1 MIILSEARM
10 NLSERFG
17 KAEIEFSSEYG
28 DVEVKNIVTDVE
40 KVTHGSLYVCIK
52 GLRFDGHENIGNAIH
67 RGAVCI
73 VCEQVRDVFV
83 GGAAIVKIE
92 NTRSGSA
99 RLYNAWYGDP
109 AGRLRIVGVTGTNGK
124 TSVCRI
130 LASVF
135 EEAGYR
141 CASIGT
147 LGCVS
152 VGGRVVDNAGDDKL
166 ANMTTPDPEV
176 LYKLLYEVER
186 DGAEFVF
193 MEVSSHSLA
202 LCKCDAIRFEA
213 AIFTNLTR
221 DHLDFHLSM
230 DEYFKAKKKLFSMC
244 RTAIINAD
252 DTWGEQL
259 LNDISVRALTTSCEK
274 NGDYIAKDISFSE
287 NGNCSYKLCFDN
299 KALPIKLNMG
309 GRFAVNNTLQAA
321 CFALLCG
328 IEADRVSF
336 ALSKIE
342 GVSGRMERVSVGYDT
357 GFSVIIDYAH
367 TPDALENLLLG
378 VRSYQKNGRVVLLF
392 GCGGDRD
399 RGKRKLM
406 GIVAS
411 RLSDLVIITSD
422 NSRNENKE
430 DIILDILKGID
441 KEKPFVV
448 ISDRKEAIEY
458 AVKNVRRGDV
468 IVLAGKGHEKY
479 EIDQTGRR
487 PFDEKEI
494 VRNAIY
500 RYFPKETQV

>member
-1 MIILSEARM
+1 MKLSA
-10 NLSERFG
+10 LFG
-17 KAEIEFSSEYG
+17 KAELELSSEYG
-28 DVEVKNIVTDVE
+28 DIEVKNIVTDIE
-40 KVTHGSLYVCIK
+40 KVTNGSLYVCIK
-52 GLRFDGHENIGNAIH
+52 GLRFDGHENIGNAIR
-67 RGAVCI
+67 RGAAVI

-92 NTRSGSA
+92 NTRSVLA

-109 AGRLRIVGVTGTNGK
+109 AGKLRIVGVTGTNGK

-152 VGGRVVDNAGDDKL
+152 VGGKPLDNAAGDPL

-176 LYKLLYEVER
+176 LYRLLYEIER
-186 DGAEFVF
+186 EGADFVF
-193 MEVSSHSLA
+193 MEVSSHALA

-230 DEYFKAKKKLFSMC
+230 KEYFKAKKKLFSMC
-244 RTAIINAD
+244 QTAIINVD
-252 DTWGEQL
+252 DSWGQQL
-259 LNDISVRALTTSCEK
+259 LDEISVPVLTTSCEG

-287 NGNCSYKLCFDN
+287 SGNCSYKLCFN
-299 KALPIKLNMG
+299 NESVPIDLNMG

-321 CFALLCG
+321 CFALFCG
-328 IEADRVSF
+328 IEADRVSL

-378 VRSYQKNGRVVLLF
+378 VRFAQKDQRIVLLF

-422 NSRNENKE
+422 NSRSESKE
-430 DIILDILKGID
+430 AIISDILKGID
-441 KEKPFVV
+441 KEKPFVTLP
-448 ISDRKEAIEY
+448 DRKEAIEY
-458 AVKNVRRGDV
+458 AVKNARHGDV

-479 EIDQTGRR
+479 EIDGTGKR
-487 PFDEKEI
+487 PFDEREI

-500 RYFPKETQV
+500 RYFPSETQV

>member
-1 MIILSEARM
+1 MKLSA
-10 NLSERFG
+10 LFG
-17 KAEIEFSSEYG
+17 KAELDIPSEYG
-28 DVEVKNIVTDVE
+28 ETEVKNIVTDIE
-40 KVTHGSLYVCIK
+40 KVADGSLFVCIK
-52 GLRFDGHENIGNAIH
+52 GLRFDGHENIGNAIR
-67 RGAVCI
+67 RGAVVI

-83 GGAAIVKIE
+83 GGAAIIKIE
-92 NTRSGSA
+92 NTRSGLA

-109 AGRLRIVGVTGTNGK
+109 AGKLRIVGVTGTNGK

-147 LGCVS
+147 LGCRS
-152 VGGRVVDNAGDDKL
+152 VGGRELKVGESDPL
-166 ANMTTPDPEV
+166 SNMTTPDPED
-176 LYKLLYEVER
+176 LYRLLYEAER

-193 MEVSSHSLA
+193 MEVSSHALA
-202 LCKCDAIRFEA
+202 LCKCDAIKFEA
-213 AIFTNLTR
+213 AVFTNLTR

-244 RTAIINAD
+244 QTAIINAD
-252 DTWGEQL
+252 DPWGQQL
-259 LNDISVRALTTSCEK
+259 LNDISVKTLTTSCEG
-274 NGDYIAKDISFSE
+274 NGDYIAKEVSFGE

-299 KALPIKLNMG
+299 KSIPINLNMG

-321 CFALLCG
+321 CFALWFG
-328 IEADRVSF
+328 IEADMVSL

-378 VRSYQKNGRVVLLF
+378 VRFAQKGGRIVLLF

-406 GIVAS
+406 GIIAS

-422 NSRNENKE
+422 NSRSE
-430 DIILDILKGID
+430 DREAIISDILKGID

-448 ISDRKEAIEY
+448 IADRKEAIEY
-458 AVKNVRRGDV
+458 AVKNARRGDV
-468 IVLAGKGHEKY
+468 IILAGKGHERY
-479 EIDQTGRR
+479 EIDKTGKR
-487 PFDEKEI
+487 PFDEREI

-500 RYFPKETQV
+500 RYFPNETQV